1 MVNIR
6 EVKASKLINEI
17 AEKLKQEEKIE
28 KPEWAKHIKT
38 GQHAERR
45 PSETDWWYK
54 RTASIFRKLQL
65 NPGTGVSSLRTW
77 YGGKKDRGAAPEHH
91 RKASGKIIRT
101 AIQQLEEAG
110 YVEKAES
117 GRKTTSKGQSLL
129 EKTVADLKSE

>member
-6 EVKASKLINEI
+6 EVKASKLINRI
-17 AEKLKQEEKIE
+17 AEKLKKEGKVE
-28 KPEWAKHIKT
+28 KPKWAEHIKT
-38 GQHAERR
+38 GRHAERR
-45 PSETDWWYK
+45 PSEKDWWYK
-54 RTASIFRKLQL
+54 RAASILRKLHL

-77 YGGKKDRGAAPEHH
+77 YGGKKDGGAAPEHH

-129 EKTVADLKSE
+129 EKTVTELKSE